1 MTRLR
6 RRLSTAVLGFLLMAR
21 PPGSTAT
28 PVQAESDRAVVRKEL
43 QDVEIENE
51 KLKRFLPDVSA
62 SELEDAIR
70 KRGAA
75 AGLTRLEVT
84 PVTTPGVVEEGLSS
98 VVEWRRF
105 DVSARQRYE
114 EIHAFLDLLAR
125 ARSSMFIGFE
135 TLVLQAEPDDTVAL
149 SLRVQI
155 AVLSSVTATAAAP
168 VPPARSRAEVESQML
183 AAERSALAK
192 QRRIHRALV
201 ALAARLQPQTI
212 AGSLA
217 AFDRAGADH
226 ALALTR
232 IRSAEEMVLEGVV
245 LGAAARAGLAA
256 ALGQAGFQVTGQELS
271 PLGMCQA
278 FSTKVRL
285 APRPE
290 PPEGIVVANGLFD
303 ARAISVCRPEPASL
317 VGRVALRG
325 AAARDGTSGLS
336 LHLRDVDL
344 ADVFR
349 ILHDLTSESFVVDA
363 DVAGRTSVDVEGAT
377 LEETLAAMKSA
388 GVVVGGGPLRRVA
401 RAGAGA
407 RPPDPATAKDGDAVS
422 FQFRHAGLRGVLCVF
437 TEISG
442 LPILAPPD
450 VEGRVVLFAKDV
462 PWDGALELVVAA
474 AGLAYRIDGAR
485 LLVDRPGVEKSRT
498 EKAAT
503 NVCTAVGS
511 RRGWEHH
518 SRTVDQLERGDLA
531 LAGVARAGAAWKA
544 YALGPGG
551 TLWTLEA
558 GQRLRDGRVQAV
570 SETGF
575 TFEGG
580 DGGKAQ
586 VPLGK

>member
-1 MTRLR
+1 
-6 RRLSTAVLGFLLMAR
+6 
-21 PPGSTAT
+21 
-28 PVQAESDRAVVRKEL
+28 
-43 QDVEIENE
+43 
-51 KLKRFLPDVSA
+51 
-62 SELEDAIR
+62 
-70 KRGAA
+70 
-75 AGLTRLEVT
+75 
-84 PVTTPGVVEEGLSS
+84 
-98 VVEWRRF
+98 
-105 DVSARQRYE
+105 
-114 EIHAFLDLLAR
+114 
-125 ARSSMFIGFE
+125 
-135 TLVLQAEPDDTVAL
+135 
-149 SLRVQI
+149 
-155 AVLSSVTATAAAP
+155 
-168 VPPARSRAEVESQML
+168 VESQAL

-192 QRRIHRALV
+192 QQGIHRGLV
-201 ALAARLQPQTI
+201 ALAARLQPQAI

-232 IRSAEEMVLEGVV
+232 IRSGEETVFEGVV
-245 LGAAARAGLAA
+245 LGTAARAGLAA
-256 ALGQAGFQVTGQELS
+256 ALDQAGFQVTGQELS
-271 PLGMCQA
+271 PLGTCQA
-278 FSTKVRL
+278 FTTKGRL

-290 PPEGIVVANGLFD
+290 PPEAVVVANGLFD
-303 ARAISVCRPEPASL
+303 ARATSVCRPEPAPL

-325 AAARDGTSGLS
+325 AAAGDAPSGLS

-349 ILHDLTSESFVVDA
+349 ILHDLRSESFVVDA

-388 GVVVGGGPLRRVA
+388 GLVVGRGPLRRVA
-401 RAGAGA
+401 RATAGA
-407 RPPDPATAKDGDAVS
+407 RPPDPATGKEGHSVS
-422 FQFRHAGLRGVLCVF
+422 FQLRDAGLRTVLCVF

-462 PWDGALELVVAA
+462 PWDGALESVLAA

-485 LLVDRPGVEKSRT
+485 VFVDRPDVEKSRT

-503 NVCTAVGS
+503 NVCTVGS
-511 RRGWEHH
+511 RRAWEHH
-518 SRTVDQLERGDLA
+518 NRNVDQLERGDLA
-531 LAGVARAGAAWKA
+531 LAGVGRAGSVWKA

-551 TLWTLEA
+551 TLWTLDA

-575 TFEGG
+575 TFEAG

-586 VPLGK
+586 VLLRK